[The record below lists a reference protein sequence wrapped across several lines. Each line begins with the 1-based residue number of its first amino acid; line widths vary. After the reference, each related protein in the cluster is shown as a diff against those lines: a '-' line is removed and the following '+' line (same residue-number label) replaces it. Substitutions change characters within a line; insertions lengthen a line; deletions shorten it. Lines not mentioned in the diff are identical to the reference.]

1 MREGSEIRTKK
12 NIPGAILTVLAA
24 YAAISALIH
33 PARMAEAVSA
43 ALSLSVR
50 AVVPSLFAFVAAMKI
65 LSPALVSLFSKM
77 KRTRRFF
84 GVGAGGMAMMFSG
97 LMSGFPTAAVVYSE
111 LGKIGAIDEAEGE
124 SLMPFC
130 SGASA
135 AFLIGAVGEKMFGDA
150 ALGVRLLICQTAAAL
165 ILILITK
172 KRRRPSRL
180 ASAEKARITPAHAAG
195 AIADAGKTMLGIA
208 SFIAFFSVVSDALA
222 ADLNLDGY
230 ADAIVRSTL
239 EISGGAAALS
249 RTDGGRYLLGFAAG
263 FSGVSVYMQ
272 SCFAAQG
279 AAMKKYLSGKVIMSA
294 VTGALFA
301 LTEIFRAAPAFFEI
315 FGSRATEAKNTAH
328 FIFILALISA
338 ICGAV
343 GVFISRKATKAKN
356 K

>member
-1 MREGSEIRTKK
+1 
-12 NIPGAILTVLAA
+12 
-24 YAAISALIH
+24 
-33 PARMAEAVSA
+33 
-43 ALSLSVR
+43 
-50 AVVPSLFAFVAAMKI
+50 
-65 LSPALVSLFSKM
+65 
-77 KRTRRFF
+77 
-84 GVGAGGMAMMFSG
+84 MMFSG

-150 ALGVRLLICQTAAAL
+150 ALGVRLFACQTAAAL
-165 ILILITK
+165 ILIFITK
-172 KRRRPSRL
+172 KRRPSMS
-180 ASAEKARITPAHAAG
+180 ASAEKARITPADAAG
-195 AIADAGKTMLGIA
+195 AIADAGKTMLGITA
-208 SFIAFFSVVSDALA
+208 FIAFFSVVSDALA
-222 ADLNLDGY
+222 ADLNLGGY
-230 ADAIVRSTL
+230 ADAVIRSAL

-263 FSGVSVYMQ
+263 FSGFSVYMQ
-272 SCFAAQG
+272 SCFAARG
-279 AAMKKYLSGKVIMSA
+279 AAMKKYLSGKIIMSA
-294 VTGALFA
+294 LTGALFA

-343 GVFISRKATKAKN
+343 GVFISRKAPKAKN